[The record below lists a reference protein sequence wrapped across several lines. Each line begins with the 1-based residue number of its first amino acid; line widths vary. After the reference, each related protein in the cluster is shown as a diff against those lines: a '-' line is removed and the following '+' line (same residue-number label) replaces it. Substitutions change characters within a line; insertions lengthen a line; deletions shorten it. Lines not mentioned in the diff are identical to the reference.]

1 MIQIEY
7 PEPGF
12 RTRGNAGK
20 EEIFDACRK
29 TWVRLTPE
37 EWVRQNILNWLI
49 VKKGYPASVISV
61 EKEIWLGKIKKR
73 FDVLIYN
80 GNHQP
85 WMMIEC
91 KSQNVVLSEAVLMQ
105 ILRYNMVVP
114 VQYLVITNGNNCFVA
129 ERAQGTASWLED
141 FPEYQKAVEN

>member
-1 MIQIEY
+1 MILIEY
-7 PEPGF
+7 PEPAF
-12 RTRGNAGK
+12 KTRVSAGK
-20 EEIFDACRK
+20 KEIFDACRK
-29 TWVRLTPE
+29 SWVRLTPE

-49 VKKGYPASVISV
+49 TKKGYPAAIISV

-80 GNHQP
+80 GDHQP

-91 KSQNVVLSEAVLMQ
+91 KSQNVMLSEDVLMQ
-105 ILRYNMVVP
+105 VLRYNMVVP

-129 ERAQGTASWLED
+129 ERADGTASWLD
-141 FPEYQKAVEN
+141 NFPDYPKSVKN